1 VKDQNGGQ
9 CGFTKQDGTRC
20 EAHAMGGSGLCFFHD
35 PDLAKE
41 RTEARRAGGRRNK
54 AATLSPETPDYPLKS
69 VANVA
74 ELLASTINQVR
85 RGALDPRN
93 GNTVGY
99 LAATLLRALEAGS
112 LEARVI
118 ALEAATRD
126 RRQAESPCD
135 FDQFGFRIP
144 CSEDE
149 Q

>member
-1 VKDQNGGQ
+1 VKDLSDRQ
-9 CGFTKQDGTRC
+9 CAFTKLDGTRC
-20 EAHAMGGSGLCFFHD
+20 EARAMGESELCFFHD

-54 AATLSPETPDYPLKS
+54 AATLSPETPDHPLTS
-69 VANVA
+69 VANVV

-99 LAATLLRALEAGS
+99 LAATLLKALEAS
-112 LEARVI
+112 SIEARVI
-118 ALEAATRD
+118 ALEAATKDLLLR
-126 RRQAESPCD
+126 ETE
-135 FDQFGFRIP
+135 FDQLGFQFIAD
-144 CSEDE
+144 SEDE